1 MYMASCATN
10 RRNAVEAATTVMIPP
25 TALLERVS
33 CRGFAKASSLRK
45 FAIFFYYVGVQERKL
60 VV

>member
-1 MYMASCATN
+1 M
-10 RRNAVEAATTVMIPP
+10 PP

-45 FAIFFYYVGVQERKL
+45 FAIFFYYSLSQSSQGSKASSSPYRFFSYF
-60 VV
+60 